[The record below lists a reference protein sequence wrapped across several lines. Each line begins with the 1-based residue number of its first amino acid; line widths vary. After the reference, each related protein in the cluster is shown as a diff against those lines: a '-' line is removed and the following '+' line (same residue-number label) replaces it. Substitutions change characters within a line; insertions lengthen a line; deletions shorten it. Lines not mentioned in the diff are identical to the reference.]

1 MVSRAKSKI
10 APSVSVSDDNPSW
23 MNGPLEGLDW
33 TMIGGTVPAGIRRK
47 IVCEMAVTWE
57 SARSMFTPG
66 WNRSRTIATPLMVS
80 ERSSSTSSTLLSEA
94 VSEKDVIFAAISVG
108 FSPP

>member
-1 MVSRAKSKI
+1 MI
-10 APSVSVSDDNPSW
+10 
-23 MNGPLEGLDW
+23 GTLEGLDW